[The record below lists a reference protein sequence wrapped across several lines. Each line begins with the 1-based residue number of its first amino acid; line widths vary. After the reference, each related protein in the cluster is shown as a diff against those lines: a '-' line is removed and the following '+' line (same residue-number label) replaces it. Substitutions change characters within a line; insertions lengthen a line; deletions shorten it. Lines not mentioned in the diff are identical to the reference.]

1 MMKKRDLMNMADQ
14 TEALLERQ
22 RMKKRYKVNKYTFYK
37 VDPSHLSRHQ
47 SKRAGVYEDA
57 LPKYHSLFIGQLLA
71 LFGDADYVFEDNEC
85 LCTFAVAAEDK
96 DGSIKYLEA
105 YYGPSGPA
113 IGGSDRAIDDVMDA
127 VNELVELIKRAKPK
141 DFEYRSVYGDLG
153 AYIKMGVKNG
163 EPYYV
168 WNVP

>member
-1 MMKKRDLMNMADQ
+1 MDNIIEFIDKK
-14 TEALLERQ
+14 ALLERQ
-22 RMKKRYKVNKYTFYK
+22 RMEKRYTVNKYTFYK
-37 VDPSHLSRHQ
+37 VDPSLRSRHQ
-47 SKRAGVYEDA
+47 SKRAGVYEDD
-57 LPKYHSLFIGQLLA
+57 LPKYHSLFIGQLLS
-71 LFGDADYVFEDNEC
+71 LFGDADYVFEDNES
-85 LCTFAVAAEDK
+85 LCSFVVAAEDK
-96 DGSIKYLEA
+96 DGNIKYLDA

-113 IGGSDRAIDDVMDA
+113 IGGSDRAEDDVMDA

-153 AYIKMGVKNG
+153 GDIKMGVKNG